1 MKKFL
6 LRLGSAMFL
15 LLLSE
20 YAVAAA
26 QRVISTTDIFFTFL
40 LVCWVG
46 LPALLVCALA
56 WSLLGSFLASLR
68 RSPPIISHARYRPD
82 DVTQTLSFQGTGKD
96 TSGSAR

>member
-15 LLLSE
+15 LLLSG

-26 QRVISTTDIFFTFL
+26 QRGISTTDVFLTFF
-40 LVCWVG
+40 LVCWIG

-56 WSLLGSFLASLR
+56 WSLLGSFVASLR
-68 RSPPIISHARYRPD
+68 RSPPIIRTPD
-82 DVTQTLSFQGTGKD
+82 TDLIT
-96 TSGSAR
+96 

>member
-15 LLLSE
+15 LLLSG
-20 YAVAAA
+20 YAVAA
-26 QRVISTTDIFFTFL
+26 QRVISTMDVFWTFL

-56 WSLLGSFLASLR
+56 WSLLGSFVASLR
-68 RSPPIISHARYRPD
+68 RSPPIIRAPD
-82 DVTQTLSFQGTGKD
+82 IDLMT
-96 TSGSAR
+96 